1 MPIELESGNLQLT
14 DEEIAL
20 YRSAAALVAKT
31 LKEHISLH
39 EPITPSQFTLLF
51 MAHCVVSGDE
61 ELMNDIIA
69 VVESEIAKRKRPH

>member
-39 EPITPSQFTLLF
+39 EPITPSQFTLLLS
-51 MAHCVVSGDE
+51 AIK
-61 ELMNDIIA
+61 IID
-69 VVESEIAKRKRPH
+69 VRGTGYLQIE